1 MNIER
6 WVLAWISIT
15 LLALAVSR
23 PEPSEIE
30 CKKAIQYLE
39 SKGTRYER

>member
-6 WVLAWISIT
+6 WVLALISVC
-15 LLALAVSR
+15 LLALAVCK
-23 PEPSEIE
+23 PADVE
-30 CKKAIQYLE
+30 CEKAIQYLE